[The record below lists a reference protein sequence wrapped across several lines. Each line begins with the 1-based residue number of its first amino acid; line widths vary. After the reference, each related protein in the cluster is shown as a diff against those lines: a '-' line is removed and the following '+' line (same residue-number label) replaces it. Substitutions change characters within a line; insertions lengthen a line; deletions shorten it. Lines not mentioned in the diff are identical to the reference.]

1 MKQNYILTE
10 RPEDMTFE
18 VYKAIKNHQKKK
30 LKEYK
35 QGKFVK
41 MVNKKSS
48 EE

>member
-1 MKQNYILTE
+1 MKQNYIMTE
-10 RPEDMTFE
+10 RPEDMSFE

-41 MVNKKSS
+41 MVNKKSDS
-48 EE
+48 E